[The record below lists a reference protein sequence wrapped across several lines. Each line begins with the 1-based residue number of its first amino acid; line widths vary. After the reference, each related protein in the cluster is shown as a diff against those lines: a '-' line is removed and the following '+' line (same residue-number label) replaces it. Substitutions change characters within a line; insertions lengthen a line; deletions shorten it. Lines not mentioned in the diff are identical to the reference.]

1 MSTLEQ
7 AMPAAAGGQLTGYA
21 TIDVDK
27 EQLVGLAHSVN
38 QVGSSY
44 GAQTMS
50 LVAAAPKAVPLLVAA
65 SGREA
70 AAQAARAGSGLTT
83 LGQDMGKTSANVM
96 AAYHGY
102 ESAEQAV
109 MSAFGAFMNGAG
121 SIPSK
126 AFDRAKGLFSAFGQ
140 KLGQWWGERKE
151 AIWQASIP
159 VMRVLAAFGSIAYK
173 LVKYLSP
180 DVAAEKIKRL
190 LMGFGVS
197 EAWADAITHGS
208 FHAIQR
214 LFGYDPQAP
223 KIRNGRLH
231 EMDKENMPAHPPL
244 SADERARRMKEA
256 NDMQYGEDEE
266 KRTWGSYAEPLVDVY
281 HDPQS
286 GQYIVEVYIPGTD
299 GDITKLNDPA
309 SVYAN
314 GSLTHAHSTDA
325 LKDSAPYMQLVD
337 KHLRAMG
344 IDKLPRDKCTINLTG
359 HSQGGAT
366 AYLLAN
372 NNEFYGRYNVGNVYA
387 YGAPIEHL
395 EDRGDKKFKVHQYQD
410 VKDPVPHIIA
420 GDKWDER
427 PGDTHVVLDRSKYP
441 DAPEPDKSTHDMN
454 HYHTSISEG
463 EEAIRTMGDPNAH
476 QYEAERSAV
485 YTGTTAG
492 HPGSNAFDG
501 IMQALETLGNG
512 GYNEDAARDFLS
524 QGAMRKPPA
533 DRYTESTP
541 MSQPGIAE
549 TAMAAIPEESVG
561 SMGSA
566 VLSSGDNS
574 GYPPQWDDPQNMV
587 YRWNG
592 SLEDGRPGSIPLPDH
607 GDGKTHAFPLGRFPG
622 EPDPIPGASQLPDM
636 EKYFTPGD
644 SFDSLRDSIDSAWS
658 DFIAPPEVPDLLPK
672 PHPGEPVYPIDPNT
686 PIDQLGV
693 PPFDPRLPY
702 IPGEKMDPANPDP
715 RIFMNQGYSSGMST
729 EEMQERLALIGAGD
743 GGSY

>member
-1 MSTLEQ
+1 MSTIEQ
-7 AMPAAAGGQLTGYA
+7 AMPAAAGGQLTGHA

-50 LVAAAPKAVPLLVAA
+50 LVAAAPKALPLLVAA

-70 AAQAARAGSGLTT
+70 AAQAARAGSGLSA
-83 LGQDMGKTSANVM
+83 LGQNMGKTSANVM

-109 MSAFGAFMNGAG
+109 MGAFGSFMNGAR

-126 AFDRAKGLFSAFGQ
+126 VFDRAKGLFSAFGQ
-140 KLGQWWGERKE
+140 NLGQWWNETKE
-151 AIWQASIP
+151 TIWQAAIP
-159 VMRVLAAFGSIAYK
+159 AMRVLAAFGSKAYN
-173 LVKYLSP
+173 VAKYLYP
-180 DVAAEKIKRL
+180 DAAVDRIKRL

-197 EAWADAITHGS
+197 GVWADAITQGS
-208 FHAIQR
+208 FQAIQR

-223 KIRNGRLH
+223 KIRDGRLH
-231 EMDKENMPAHPPL
+231 EIDKDNMPAHPPL
-244 SADERARRMKEA
+244 NADERARRMKEA
-256 NDMQYGEDEE
+256 NDMQYGEEEE
-266 KRTWGSYAEPLVDVY
+266 KRTSGSYAEPLVDVY
-281 HDPQS
+281 QDPQS

-299 GDITKLNDPA
+299 GDAKKLNDPA

-314 GSLTHAHSTDA
+314 GSLAHARSTDA

-337 KHLRAMG
+337 KQLRALG

-372 NNEFYGRYNVGNVYA
+372 NNEFYGRYNVGNVYT

-410 VKDPVPHIIA
+410 IKDPVPHIIT
-420 GDKWDER
+420 GDKWEER

-463 EEAIRTMGDPNAH
+463 EEAIRIMGDTNAH
-476 QYEAERSAV
+476 KYEAERSAV

-492 HPGSNAFDG
+492 HPGINALDG
-501 IMQALETLGNG
+501 AMQALKTLGNG

-524 QGAMRKPPA
+524 QSAMRKPPT

-541 MSQPGIAE
+541 TSQPGIAE
-549 TAMAAIPEESVG
+549 SAMAAIPEGSVG
-561 SMGSA
+561 SMNSS
-566 VLSSGDNS
+566 VLSPRENS
-574 GYPPQWDDPQNMV
+574 VRPHQWDDPQNTV

-592 SLEDGRPGSIPLPDH
+592 SLEDGRLDSVPMPYH
-607 GDGKTHAFPLGRFPG
+607 GDGKTHAIPLGRLPG
-622 EPDPIPGASQLPDM
+622 GADPIPGVSQLPDI
-636 EKYFTPGD
+636 EKHFTPGG
-644 SFDSLRDSIDSAWS
+644 SFDSLRDSIDRAWS
-658 DFIAPPEVPDLLPK
+658 DFIESPENPDLYPKILPVEPIYPIEPNSPIDRLEVPS
-672 PHPGEPVYPIDPNT
+672 
-686 PIDQLGV
+686 
-693 PPFDPRLPY
+693 FDPPLPY

-715 RIFMNQGYSSGMST
+715 RIFMNEGYSSGMST
-729 EEMQERLALIGAGD
+729 EEMQERLALIGTGD